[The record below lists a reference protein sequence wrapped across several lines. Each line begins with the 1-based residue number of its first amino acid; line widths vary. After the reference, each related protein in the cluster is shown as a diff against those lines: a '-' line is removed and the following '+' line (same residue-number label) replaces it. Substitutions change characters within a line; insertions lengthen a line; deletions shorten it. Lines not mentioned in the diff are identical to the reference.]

1 MELLF
6 AALGGA
12 LIGLIVHF
20 ALPGQA
26 TRGLF
31 WVAGWS
37 TSAAIVVW
45 EVLTWLEWKSDAGW
59 IWIVTLLVSAL
70 TAVGVA
76 RVFARRREAADRE
89 LLEELFQGRKTA

>member
-12 LIGLIVHF
+12 LIGFIAHF

-26 TRGLF
+26 NRGLL

-37 TSAAIVVW
+37 VCAAVVVW

-59 IWIVTLLVSAL
+59 IWAVTLIVSAL
-70 TAVGVA
+70 TAVAVA
-76 RVFARRREAADRE
+76 RIFSQRREAADRE
-89 LLEELFQGRKTA
+89 LLEELFRGRRAA